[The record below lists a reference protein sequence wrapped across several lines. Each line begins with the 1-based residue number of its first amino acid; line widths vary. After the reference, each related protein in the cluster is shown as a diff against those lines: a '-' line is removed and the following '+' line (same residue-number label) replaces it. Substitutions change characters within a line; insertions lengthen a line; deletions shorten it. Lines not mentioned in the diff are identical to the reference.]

1 MQLAPGIAAS
11 RQVGHNVSQ
20 QKPELECLTRN
31 ARNAQVGVYDLI
43 AIIGMQATDHGHV
56 CHGCCD
62 RRKRNV

>member
-1 MQLAPGIAAS
+1 MQLAPRIAAS

-20 QKPELECLTRN
+20 QKPELECLICN
-31 ARNAQVGVYDLI
+31 ALAQVGVYDLI